1 MDSFDYQLCLWYS
14 VFYYGI
20 LIMKWIGRI
29 SLLVLLVLTL
39 CGCIQRPK
47 IKIDRGAVK
56 VEQGRYTGETIDL
69 VFYADLTRVVTPSLR
84 KTAYWSRD
92 DGRFHQ
98 SETPVDDF
106 FFVYEVFNPFGEQDL
121 KTTSKKV
128 GPSKATTLPLPVF
141 STPDKPY
148 EYTLKV
154 TFYLNSRK
162 EDTYLAK
169 FRLTHPD

>member
-1 MDSFDYQLCLWYS
+1 
-14 VFYYGI
+14 
-20 LIMKWIGRI
+20 MKWIGRI
-29 SLLVLLVLTL
+29 SLLVLLVLAL

-47 IKIDRGAVK
+47 IKIDWGAVK